1 MRVLLADPDRDML
14 FAYRRLMELAGHT
27 AETAFDGVQALD
39 IPQTVSLDLAVVSER
54 LPRIAHERV
63 MRGLIKKG
71 VPTIVLLDAPV
82 SVKRLCR
89 KELAS
94 AYLSHPF
101 SPAELFALAA
111 DVLDKANAGKEA
123 DCVGLR
129 IDVGGFRFSGTDIR
143 LTVGEMDALTQL
155 AGQGTPLPFEKRV
168 YAHSLNRKLEKLGN
182 PRMRVEYLENQ
193 GYRLVNWNE

>member
-14 FAYRRLMELAGHT
+14 FAYRRLMELAGH
-27 AETAFDGVQALD
+27 AAKTAFDGVRVLD
-39 IPQTVSLDLAVVSER
+39 ILETASFDLAVVSER

-63 MRGLIKKG
+63 MRSLIGKG
-71 VPTIVLLDAPV
+71 VPAVVLLDAPV

-89 KELAS
+89 KELAN

-111 DVLDKANAGKEA
+111 DALDKANAGKEA
-123 DCVGLR
+123 VCMGLR
-129 IDVGGFRFSGTDIR
+129 VDVRGFRFSGTDIR
-143 LTVGEMDALTQL
+143 LTAGEMDALMQL

-168 YAHSLNRKLEKLGN
+168 YAHSLNRKLEKLDS

-193 GYRLVNWNE
+193 GYRLVNLE

>member
-14 FAYRRLMELAGHT
+14 FAYRRLMELAGH
-27 AETAFDGVQALD
+27 AAKTAFDGAQVLD
-39 IPQTVSLDLAVVSER
+39 ILETASFDLAVVSER

-63 MRGLIKKG
+63 MCSLIGKG
-71 VPTIVLLDAPV
+71 VPAVVLLDAPV

-89 KELAS
+89 KELAN

-111 DVLDKANAGKEA
+111 DALDKANAGKEA
-123 DCVGLR
+123 VCMGLR
-129 IDVGGFRFSGTDIR
+129 VDVRGFRFSGTDIR
-143 LTVGEMDALTQL
+143 LTAGEMDALMQL

-168 YAHSLNRKLEKLGN
+168 YAHSLNQKLEKLGS
-182 PRMRVEYLENQ
+182 PRMRVEYWENQ
-193 GYRLVNWNE
+193 GYRLVNRNE

>member
-14 FAYRRLMELAGHT
+14 FAYRRLMELAGH
-27 AETAFDGVQALD
+27 AAKTAFDGVRVLD
-39 IPQTVSLDLAVVSER
+39 ILETASFDLAVVSER

-63 MRGLIKKG
+63 MRSLIGKG
-71 VPTIVLLDAPV
+71 VPAVVLLDAPV

-89 KELAS
+89 KELAN

-111 DVLDKANAGKEA
+111 DALDKANAGKEA
-123 DCVGLR
+123 VCMGLR
-129 IDVGGFRFSGTDIR
+129 VDVRGFRFSGTDIR
-143 LTVGEMDALTQL
+143 LTAGEMDALIQL
-155 AGQGTPLPFEKRV
+155 ARQGTPLPFEKRV
-168 YAHSLNRKLEKLGN
+168 YAHSLNRKLEKLDS

-193 GYRLVNWNE
+193 GYRLVNLE

>member
-14 FAYRRLMELAGHT
+14 FAYRRLMELAGH
-27 AETAFDGVQALD
+27 AAKTAFDGAQVLD
-39 IPQTVSLDLAVVSER
+39 ILETASFDLAVVSER

-63 MRGLIKKG
+63 MRSLIGKG
-71 VPTIVLLDAPV
+71 VPAVVLLDAPV

-89 KELAS
+89 KELAN

-111 DVLDKANAGKEA
+111 DALDKANAGKEA
-123 DCVGLR
+123 VCMGLR
-129 IDVGGFRFSGTDIR
+129 VDVRGFRFSGTDIR
-143 LTVGEMDALTQL
+143 LTAGEMDALMQL

-168 YAHSLNRKLEKLGN
+168 YAHSLNRKLEKLDS

>member
-14 FAYRRLMELAGHT
+14 FAYRRLMELAGH
-27 AETAFDGVQALD
+27 AAKTAFDGVRVLD
-39 IPQTVSLDLAVVSER
+39 ILETASFDLAVVSER

-63 MRGLIKKG
+63 MRSLIGKG
-71 VPTIVLLDAPV
+71 VPAVVLLDAPV

-89 KELAS
+89 KELAN

-111 DVLDKANAGKEA
+111 DALDKANAGKEA
-123 DCVGLR
+123 VCMGLR
-129 IDVGGFRFSGTDIR
+129 VDVRGFRFSGTDIR
-143 LTVGEMDALTQL
+143 LTAGEMDALMQL

-168 YAHSLNRKLEKLGN
+168 YAHSLNRKLEKLGS

-193 GYRLVNWNE
+193 GYRLVNLE